1 LSSRENYSSEPE
13 EFIASLKEKIEEL
26 KSEITVLKHNN
37 QYLEEQ
43 HRTDLQIIEL
53 YREFVHEEEK
63 PELSD
68 K

>member
-1 LSSRENYSSEPE
+1 LNEPE
-13 EFIASLKEKIEEL
+13 EFIQTLKDQIQEL

-37 QYLEEQ
+37 TYLEEQ